1 MPHVTPEIAVD
12 DERDPCGWGAPCEP
26 QPSTAVILE
35 TERGGKMSV
44 PSFVFGV
51 WAVHR
56 SVHVIEV
63 ITTPDSSLWCISH
76 VPTGRSMAEFVGEND
91 FWTSVRVAR
100 ALEDS
105 NPCPDDD
112 LLNYDEDAWWVV
124 CSAVGAALNDHYVW
138 PLTTSA
144 TSAAP
149 SPSADLD
156 RTQAK

>member
-63 ITTPDSSLWCISH
+63 ITTPDPSLWCISH

-91 FWTSVRVAR
+91 
-100 ALEDS
+100 
-105 NPCPDDD
+105 
-112 LLNYDEDAWWVV
+112 DEDAWWVV